1 MKNQLFES
9 FLEKIFRQHTRLSF
23 DTFCASIRVVGP
35 SLERKN
41 TNMKENIHVE
51 AKVTMTFARLCI
63 ENSLQ
68 MYGEVYDIAKITTSI
83 IVKKLCVAVKKHL
96 KPLVIPKL
104 TRNKIKEITTSFEHL
119 HGIPY
124 ILGAMDGSHV
134 PIITPKVDPKSYYCW
149 KVSTPH

>member
-9 FLEKIFRQHTRLSF
+9 FLEKMFQQHIRLSF
-23 DTFCASIRVVGP
+23 NTFHALIKVVGP
-35 SLERKN
+35 SFKQKN
-41 TNMKENIHVE
+41 INMKENILVE
-51 AKVTMTFARLCI
+51 AQVTMTFARLCI

-68 MYGEVYDIAKITTSI
+68 MCGEVYDIAKITTSI
-83 IVKKLCVAVKKHL
+83 IVRKFCVAVRKHL

-104 TRNKIKEITTSFEHL
+104 TRNKIKEITTGFEHL

-124 ILGAMDGSHV
+124 ILGAMGGSHV
-134 PIITPKVDPKSYYCW
+134 PIIAPKVDPKSYYCW